1 MNRVGKIS
9 VGTGAVRE
17 SPGKNDIVIALWG
30 SSGTNTQK
38 RAFSYLIQ
46 EVSIVIE
53 KRWLVCVR
61 NVSWMILGVVVG
73 SPGLLAQSA
82 PSGSNPP
89 YLNPALPIEQRVDDL
104 VSRMTLEEKASQLV
118 NQARAIPRLDLPAYD
133 WWSESLHGVAVNGT
147 TEFPEPIGLA
157 STFDAPAIHEMAEA
171 ISTEARIKHVQDV
184 RMGHSNIFEGL
195 DFWAPN
201 INIFRDPR
209 WGRGQETYGEDPF
222 LTGRLGIAFV
232 TGMQGDD
239 PRYYRTIATPK
250 HYAVHSGPETTRHQA
265 DVTVSKHDE
274 MDTYLPAFRAT
285 VTEGKAGS
293 VMCAYN
299 SINGQP
305 ACANEFLLVD
315 QLRGKWGFRGYVVSD
330 CEAVR
335 NIFNGHHYKPTQAE
349 ASATSLKLGM
359 DNECIDFFAK
369 VTDDH
374 DYAPYLEAVKQGYL
388 KESDIDVALKRLFTA
403 RMRLGM
409 FDPPELV
416 PYTKIDEKL
425 LDGPAH
431 RAMARKLANES
442 MVLLKN
448 DGVLPLKPS
457 GVKIALVGPLAEQ
470 TPVLL
475 GNYNG
480 IPTHSVSV
488 LEGLRGE
495 IPKDQVRYARGTQF
509 LSKEASPVPAQLL
522 TTEGK
527 QGVRANYYVLK
538 DMLAFLSSA
547 ATQTPVASQIE
558 PAASFTASLLP
569 PEVAKANAFLVS
581 WEATFTPDATDEYNL
596 GFRGD
601 GFFRI
606 WLDGKVLTMAYH
618 TNGVE
623 TKLGHEHL
631 EAGKPYALKVE
642 YGVTAGA
649 KAEGQLV
656 WSKLDLKPSPEAIAA
671 AKEADVVVAVVGL
684 TSELEGEEMPVS
696 EEGFKGGDRLAL
708 DLPKPEQDLL
718 ESLAATG
725 KPLVVVL
732 MNGSALS
739 VNWVKEHANAILEA
753 WYPGEEGGAA
763 IAETL
768 IGANNPGGR
777 LPVTFYKSVNDLP
790 AFEDY
795 SMSNRT
801 YRYFSG
807 TPLYPFGYG
816 LSYSKFEYHRVKLSS
831 NRLKAG
837 EALSVDA
844 DVKNTSRSDGDEV
857 VEVYLTH
864 PKMAGAPIR
873 ALCGFSRV
881 HIRGGE
887 TAHVHITVNPR
898 DLSYVNEVGDR
909 IIAPGSYKL
918 SIGGGQPGADRTVVE
933 AGFAINGDA
942 HLQE

>member
-1 MNRVGKIS
+1 MSKFSFIPDLRTVIS
-9 VGTGAVRE
+9 V
-17 SPGKNDIVIALWG
+17 K
-30 SSGTNTQK
+30 
-38 RAFSYLIQ
+38 
-46 EVSIVIE
+46 EVSIVVE
-53 KRWLVCVR
+53 KWCLQWVKIVI
-61 NVSWMILGVVVG
+61 VEIAVFALGG
-73 SPGLLAQSA
+73 SLLFAQSD
-82 PSGSNPP
+82 PSPSNPP
-89 YLNPALPIEQRVDDL
+89 YLNPTLSIEQRVDDL
-104 VSRMTLEEKASQLV
+104 ISRMTLEEKASQLV
-118 NQARAIPRLDLPAYD
+118 NQARAVPRLQVPAYD

-147 TEFPEPIGLA
+147 TEFPEPVGLA
-157 STFDAPAIHEMAEA
+157 STFDAAAIHEMAIA
-171 ISTEARIKHVQDV
+171 ISTEARIKHAQGV
-184 RMGHSNIFEGL
+184 RAGHSNIFEGL

-250 HYAVHSGPETTRHQA
+250 HYAVHSGPETTRHMA

-274 MDTYLPAFRAT
+274 ADTYLPAFRAT

-293 VMCAYN
+293 LMCAYN

-315 QLRGKWGFRGYVVSD
+315 QLRGKWGFKGYVVSD

-349 ASATSLKLGM
+349 ASAVSLKLGM

-374 DYAPYLEAVKQGYL
+374 DYAPYLEAVKEGYL

-409 FDPPELV
+409 FDPPEMV
-416 PYTKIDEKL
+416 PYTTIDEKL

-431 RAMARKLANES
+431 RALALKLANES

-448 DGVLPLKPS
+448 DGILPLKS
-457 GVKIALVGPLAEQ
+457 TGVKIAVVGSLAEQ

-488 LEGLRGE
+488 LEGMRTG
-495 IPKDQVRYARGTQF
+495 IPKAQVRYVRGTQF
-509 LSKEASPVPAQLL
+509 LSKEASPVPAKLL
-522 TTEGK
+522 TTDGK
-527 QGVRANYYVLK
+527 EGVRANYYALK

-547 ATQTPVASQIE
+547 AEQTPIASQIE
-558 PAASFTASLLP
+558 PSASVTPSLLP
-569 PEVAKANAFLVS
+569 TDVAKRNAFLVS
-581 WEATFTPDATDEYNL
+581 WEATFTPDVTDDYNL

-606 WLDGKVLTMAYH
+606 WLDGKVVTMAYH

-623 TKLGHEHL
+623 TKLGHVHL
-631 EAGKPYALKVE
+631 EAGKPYALRVD
-642 YGVTAGA
+642 YGVTENA

-656 WSKLDLKPSPEAIAA
+656 WSKLDLKPGPEALAA

-696 EEGFKGGDRLAL
+696 EEGFKGGDRVTL

-718 ESLAATG
+718 ESVASTG

-739 VNWVKEHANAILEA
+739 VNWAKDHANAILEA

-763 IAETL
+763 IAQTL
-768 IGANNPGGR
+768 IGVNNPAGR

-790 AFEDY
+790 PFEDY

-807 TPLYPFGYG
+807 RPLYPFGYG
-816 LSYSKFEYHRVKLSS
+816 LSYARFEYSNLKLSS
-831 NRLKAG
+831 NALKAG
-837 EALSVDA
+837 GALSVDA
-844 DVKNTSRSDGDEV
+844 DVQNTSRTDGDEV
-857 VEVYLTH
+857 VEVYLTF
-864 PKMAGAPIR
+864 PKMAGAPNR
-873 ALCGFSRV
+873 ALCGFNRV
-881 HIRGGE
+881 HVRAGE
-887 TAHVHITVNPR
+887 TAHVYMTLTPR
-898 DLSYVNEVGDR
+898 DLSYVNEAGDR
-909 IIAPGSYKL
+909 IVAAGFYKL
-918 SIGGGQPGADRTVVE
+918 SIGGGQPGTGAKVVE
-933 AGFAINGDA
+933 TGLTISGEA
-942 HLQE
+942 HLPE